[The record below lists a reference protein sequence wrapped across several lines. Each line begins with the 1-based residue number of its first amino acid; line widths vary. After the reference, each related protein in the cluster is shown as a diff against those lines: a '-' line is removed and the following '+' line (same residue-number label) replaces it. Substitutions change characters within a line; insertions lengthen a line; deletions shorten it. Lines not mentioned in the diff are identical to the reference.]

1 MRRFLSEV
9 AFRAKPPTV
18 TTKLQEWKRLFEEHN
33 ISEPQPS
40 AEFIISHVLGKK
52 TYGQISHADRRRVLD
67 AIEITEIDNLC
78 KKRLTKL
85 PIQYVIEEWDFSKL
99 TLKMKPPVFI
109 PRPETEEL
117 VKLVCDDI
125 NLSPTS
131 RFSLLEVGCG
141 SGAISLAVLHSLK
154 HKQIHKNLFITAIDK
169 DEKAVRLMEENADH
183 TKLNSYNLK
192 VFTSDIRCFSETK
205 QCKYDGLVSNP
216 PYIPTNDMKSLQP
229 EISLYESEIS
239 LHGGT
244 EGLDVIKEILD
255 AAKHLLKTGGWI
267 RMEVDAS
274 HPKLLK
280 NFNSNF
286 YLDKVEKDFLDR
298 ERFVKLIKM

>member
-67 AIEITEIDNLC
+67 VVEITEIDNLC

-99 TLKMKPPVFI
+99 TLKIKPPVFI

-131 RFSLLEVGCG
+131 RFSLLE
-141 SGAISLAVLHSLK
+141 
-154 HKQIHKNLFITAIDK
+154 
-169 DEKAVRLMEENADH
+169 
-183 TKLNSYNLK
+183 LK

-229 EISLYESEIS
+229 EISFYESEIS

-267 RMEVDAS
+267 WMEVDAS